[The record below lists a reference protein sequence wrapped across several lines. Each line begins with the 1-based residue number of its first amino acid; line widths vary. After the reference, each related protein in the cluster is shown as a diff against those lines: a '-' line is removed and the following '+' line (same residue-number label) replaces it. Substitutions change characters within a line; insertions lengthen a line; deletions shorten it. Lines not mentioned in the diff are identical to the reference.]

1 MSDMM
6 KTFKQ
11 KPITVL
17 GDVKKVGDKAPDF
30 KAISQ
35 SLEEKKLSDY
45 KSKYIVLN
53 VVPSL
58 DTSVCSLQTRRV
70 NADLVSRDDVIV
82 ITISNDLPFA
92 QSRWCGNAGLDNV
105 ITLSDHRDLD
115 FANKYGT
122 NIRELRLQAR
132 SVFVLDQ
139 NRKIIYIEYLNEMS
153 EHLDYDKLT
162 QFVQALPKE

>member
-1 MSDMM
+1 M

-11 KPITVL
+11 NPITVL
-17 GDVKKVGDKAPDF
+17 GDVKKVGDIAPDF

-35 SLEEKKLSDY
+35 GLEEMSLSDY

-58 DTSVCSLQTRRV
+58 DTSVCSMQTRRV
-70 NADLVSRDDVIV
+70 NQDLVSREDVTV
-82 ITISNDLPFA
+82 LTISNDLPFA

-105 ITLSDHRDLD
+105 ITLSDHRELD

-122 NIRELRLQAR
+122 NIKELRLQAR
-132 SVFVLDQ
+132 SVFVLDEK
-139 NRKIIYIEYLNEMS
+139 RKILYLEYLDEMT
-153 EHLDYDKLT
+153 EHLNYDKLT
-162 QFVQALPKE
+162 EFVKALPKE